1 MAKPHLPRRRLL
13 SAGLGGLALAATP
26 LPAFAL
32 FPTPRQTAGPFYP
45 ETLPL
50 DHDNDLTR
58 VEGQAA
64 TAKGEPTQV
73 FGRVLG
79 EDGRPLAGAR
89 VEIWQCDALGT
100 YHHPRDSGRLDPAFQ
115 GYGQTLADESG
126 GYRFRTIRP
135 VAYGSRTP
143 HIHFAVSGPGH
154 GTLVT
159 QMYVAGEP
167 RNEGDFIL
175 RRISDP
181 QARASVIV
189 ELRRDAAL
197 EPEGWVGRFEL
208 VLGRSLLDG

>member
-1 MAKPHLPRRRLL
+1 MARPVLPRRRLL
-13 SAGLGGLALAATP
+13 SAGLGGVALAATP

-45 ETLPL
+45 KELPL

-58 VEGQAA
+58 VEGQAESA
-64 TAKGEPTQV
+64 AGEATQV
-73 FGRVLG
+73 FGRVLSESG
-79 EDGRPLAGAR
+79 QPIAGAL
-89 VEIWQCDALGT
+89 VEIWQCNAFGT

-115 GYGQTLADESG
+115 GYGRMTADESG

-143 HIHFAVSGPGH
+143 HIHFAVTGPGL

-167 RNEGDFIL
+167 QNESDFIL
-175 RRISDP
+175 RRIRGDE
-181 QARASVIV
+181 ARASVIV
-189 ELRRDAAL
+189 ELRRDASL
-197 EPEGWVGRFEL
+197 EPEGWVGRFDL
-208 VLGRSLLDG
+208 VLGRSLTGG